1 MTMLKN
7 TFENLRVIREI
18 LLNKKIKNVLFI
30 TAPINSKRVKK
41 IWMKNIKEINII
53 MAKTLDP
60 HFNQV
65 RWGMSYKKIKA
76 VTYEYCAIIYNY
88 ARGWL

>member
-1 MTMLKN
+1 
-7 TFENLRVIREI
+7 
-18 LLNKKIKNVLFI
+18 
-30 TAPINSKRVKK
+30 
-41 IWMKNIKEINII
+41 